1 MILEEHLLDLLKE
14 LINIG
19 TGEAALSL
27 NQITKSHIELDPPQV
42 HVVKRS
48 DLKEKIQSFVGE
60 EVSIVEMY
68 FDGPISGGSFHIM
81 GKKDLGTLVHFF
93 LDSDDDSVL
102 NAENIRIDVHKEVSN
117 ILINSIM
124 CKFTDKLDDVLKLT
138 PPEYLELNN
147 FVQSV
152 DTHFSTDDGF
162 QLIFSKIQFQTEGED
177 LTGIIVLIFKV
188 DELVGLL
195 KEVKDRWVNNE

>member
-1 MILEEHLLDLLKE
+1 MDLLVV
-14 LINIG
+14 
-19 TGEAALSL
+19 EAFILS
-27 NQITKSHIELDPPQV
+27 
-42 HVVKRS
+42 
-48 DLKEKIQSFVGE
+48 
-60 EVSIVEMY
+60 
-68 FDGPISGGSFHIM
+68 